1 MPGKKDCCSGGIQE
15 NLRYLLPR
23 HSPWDRRTPVRL
35 FFPCVPEIEP
45 RCSPDK
51 LRIEPTPQRKSIDN
65 TKFSWYN
72 VVQSYNNGKAGVSVA
87 DQLAELFKVLGCTH
101 RLQILREVSGQERC
115 MCEIEPLLDIDK
127 TTLSRHF
134 KKLESAGLLRVS
146 QEGTRK
152 NLSLSSS
159 RIMALLFLAEE
170 LLKEVHVCAKE
181 GECGCGK

>member
-1 MPGKKDCCSGGIQE
+1 
-15 NLRYLLPR
+15 
-23 HSPWDRRTPVRL
+23 
-35 FFPCVPEIEP
+35 
-45 RCSPDK
+45 
-51 LRIEPTPQRKSIDN
+51 
-65 TKFSWYN
+65 
-72 VVQSYNNGKAGVSVA
+72 
-87 DQLAELFKVLGCTH
+87 
-101 RLQILREVSGQERC
+101 